1 MTSRVITIGKCSEH
15 GSLAATPI
23 TSNNSPATSS
33 TFSFC
38 FFSSSSSSLPLP
50 SLFLLFLSVFARPL
64 RGRALRGFPEEFSE
78 NLIRPYV
85 PEIERTRERERG
97 DTDAKKGDDDEG
109 MGEAGQ
115 GKAEIEIRFSVDR
128 YNPAPVPASQTVQSG
143 LLDPN
148 IPVETSD
155 ITASSD
161 GTRAATAGQR
171 REEGLKRA
179 SE

>member
-1 MTSRVITIGKCSEH
+1 M
-15 GSLAATPI
+15 
-23 TSNNSPATSS
+23 
-33 TFSFC
+33 
-38 FFSSSSSSLPLP
+38 
-50 SLFLLFLSVFARPL
+50 
-64 RGRALRGFPEEFSE
+64 
-78 NLIRPYV
+78 

-109 MGEAGQ
+109 VAEAGQ

-143 LLDPN
+143 HLDPN

-155 ITASSD
+155 ITASSG

-171 REEGLKRA
+171 RKEGLKRA

>member
-1 MTSRVITIGKCSEH
+1 M
-15 GSLAATPI
+15 
-23 TSNNSPATSS
+23 
-33 TFSFC
+33 
-38 FFSSSSSSLPLP
+38 
-50 SLFLLFLSVFARPL
+50 
-64 RGRALRGFPEEFSE
+64 
-78 NLIRPYV
+78 

-109 MGEAGQ
+109 VGEAGQ

-155 ITASSD
+155 ITTSS
-161 GTRAATAGQR
+161 GTRAATARQR
-171 REEGLKRA
+171 REEELKRA

>member
-1 MTSRVITIGKCSEH
+1 MRK
-15 GSLAATPI
+15 
-23 TSNNSPATSS
+23 
-33 TFSFC
+33 
-38 FFSSSSSSLPLP
+38 
-50 SLFLLFLSVFARPL
+50 
-64 RGRALRGFPEEFSE
+64 
-78 NLIRPYV
+78 
-85 PEIERTRERERG
+85 RE
-97 DTDAKKGDDDEG
+97 TTTKGV
-109 MGEAGQ
+109 GEAGQ

-155 ITASSD
+155 ITASSG